1 MCTAAIGTMKDTT
14 ERKRILG
21 IKAHNLVEETRTIQ
35 EKQKATRKSQN
46 GLATVLWLQ
55 KCFESSERARYSV
68 RSPVKCFENMV
79 DDLGSDDRR
88 AF

>member
-46 GLATVLWLQ
+46 GLATVLW
-55 KCFESSERARYSV
+55 
-68 RSPVKCFENMV
+68 
-79 DDLGSDDRR
+79 
-88 AF
+88 